1 MRKRYAIPVVLLLA
15 ALAAGVAYLGRPDP
29 PGPGVTWANAS
40 RIEVGMTEP
49 EVVAIVGGQP
59 MIFPPDTAAPLQ
71 RPGTDT
77 DTRMVW
83 SGTECEIIVYLDW
96 SGHVDDKETKGPS
109 PPTWFDRARRRL
121 GL

>member
-1 MRKRYAIPVVLLLA
+1 MRKRYAIPALVLLA
-15 ALAAGVAYLGRPDP
+15 ALTGLLAHLARRDP

-59 MIFPPDTAAPLQ
+59 MIFPPNTACPGQ

-77 DTRMVW
+77 DTQMVW

-96 SGHVDDKETKGPS
+96 SGHVVDKETKGPS